1 MEISVLT
8 SLKELTVDIEM
19 LKGKKIQKGERKLA
33 QERKMKLSAYLIG
46 TGMHVASWRHP
57 KSRPNASI
65 DPSAFME
72 LAQIAEKGKFD
83 IAFIADSL
91 AINKES
97 HPQILNRFDPVVII
111 TAMATATK
119 KIGIVE
125 TASTTYN
132 EPFTLA
138 RQFASVDHVS
148 AGRAGWNMVTTS
160 DATGETAY
168 NFNLEKHWEHDYRY
182 RRAEEF
188 IDVVKG
194 LWNSWEDDAFLYDKE
209 SGQFFDPAKVHELY
223 FKGEFFS
230 VKGPLNIA
238 RSKQGQPVIV
248 QAGSSV
254 PGQCLA
260 ARTAEVVFAHR
271 DNFEEAKKFYKTLK
285 ARLPEYGRSEEELL
299 ILHGISPIIGET
311 KEIAFQ
317 KFHELQK
324 LIEPYEALKFVSGYM
339 GNVDF
344 SKYPLNTPAKEV
356 KFPPVNSIQSQFYE
370 MKKIIDEEDLTVG
383 DLYGRFFGPARKDGF
398 IGTPEQVA
406 DEMEK
411 WFTEKAADGFMI
423 QFPLLPYDLEDFV
436 QLVVPILQKR
446 GLFRLEYEG
455 STLREN
461 LGLTKP
467 ANQFT
472 KI

>member
-1 MEISVLT
+1 M
-8 SLKELTVDIEM
+8 
-19 LKGKKIQKGERKLA
+19 GK
-33 QERKMKLSAYLIG
+33 ERKMKLSAYLIG

-57 KSRPNASI
+57 KSKPNASI
-65 DPSAFME
+65 DPSAFIKF
-72 LAQIAEKGKFD
+72 AQIAEKGKFD

-111 TAMATATK
+111 TAMAAATE
-119 KIGIVE
+119 KIGIVG

-132 EPFTLA
+132 EPYILA
-138 RQFASVDHVS
+138 RQFASVDHIS
-148 AGRAGWNMVTTS
+148 GGRAGWNMVTTS
-160 DATGETAY
+160 DATGETAL
-168 NFNLEKHWEHDYRY
+168 NFSLEKHWEHDQRY

-188 IDVVKG
+188 IEVVKG
-194 LWNSWEDDAFLYDKE
+194 LWDSWEDDAFLYDKE
-209 SGQFFDPAKVHELY
+209 SGQFFEPTKLHELH

-238 RSKQGQPVIV
+238 RSKQGQPVVV
-248 QAGSSV
+248 QAGSSE
-254 PGQCLA
+254 PGQRLE

-271 DNFEEAKKFYKTLK
+271 DDIGEAKRFYKELK
-285 ARLPEYGRSEEELL
+285 SRLPEYGRDEDELL

-311 KEIAFQ
+311 EEIAFQ
-317 KFHELQK
+317 KFNELQK
-324 LIEPYEALKFVSGYM
+324 LIEPYESLKFVSGYM

-356 KFPPVNSIQSQFYE
+356 QFPRVNSIQSQFFE

-383 DLYGRFFGPARKDGF
+383 ELYTRFFGAARKDGF

-423 QFPLLPYDLEDFV
+423 QFPLLPYDLEVFV
-436 QLVVPILQKR
+436 NLVVPILQKR
-446 GLFRLEYEG
+446 ALFRLEYDG
-455 STLREN
+455 NTLREN
-461 LGLTKP
+461 LGLKKP
-467 ANQFT
+467 VNQFT